1 MKKNNIILAIVLV
14 AFVLCVILV
23 IGFRLK
29 PTEEEVVNID
39 LNVLKTNIDTETT
52 FGEMTMQE
60 VDKDILKDTFNI
72 NAEMI
77 EEVIG
82 KIPLINVHSSTYVV
96 VKTSTENVSTIKE
109 KFEEYGRNYEE
120 QWRKYLPKEY
130 ELVKKRK
137 IGSKGDYVYFIVSDS
152 VEEIVEMI
160 K

>member
-14 AFVLCVILV
+14 AFVLCVVLV

-77 EEVIG
+77 EEAIG

-120 QWRKYLPKEY
+120 QWKKYLPEEY

>member
-14 AFVLCVILV
+14 AFVICVTLV
-23 IGFRLK
+23 IWFRLK
-29 PTEEEVVNID
+29 PIEEDIVNID
-39 LNVLKTNIDTETT
+39 LSVLKSNIDSETT
-52 FGEMTMQE
+52 FGQMTMQE
-60 VDKDILKDTFNI
+60 VDKDVLGDNFNI
-72 NAEMI
+72 SREMV

-96 VKTSTENVSTIKE
+96 VKTSTENVGTIKE

-120 QWRKYLPKEY
+120 QWKKYLPEEY

-137 IGSKGDYVYFIVSDS
+137 IGIKGDYAYFIVSDS
-152 VEEIVEMI
+152 AEEIVEMI